1 MSHLSDTHRRKGNF
15 MRMAPLLLL
24 VGIPMCCLAQNAPI
38 CPDGDKLPNICMAI
52 GTASK
57 DNTGRYQFTYQRIIS
72 DAACVTPEDSEEEA
86 GRKIRAMWTKYED
99 KLICNNTRFDVQN
112 GSMLKFAASARFEDF
127 LFDTAMIWKVNL
139 NRVDPSDGRT
149 VLDYVQ
155 KEIDRNKGT
164 SIESKLKSYYDM
176 LRTSG
181 AKHRSEL

>member
-1 MSHLSDTHRRKGNF
+1 
-15 MRMAPLLLL
+15 MRLVFLILLLGSAL
-24 VGIPMCCLAQNAPI
+24 PCLAQQKAPT
-38 CPDGDKLPNICMAI
+38 CQNGDKLPNICMAI
-52 GTASK
+52 GTAST
-57 DNTGRYQFTYQRIIS
+57 DNTARYQFTYQRIIS

-86 GRKIRAMWTKYED
+86 GRKIREMWTQYED

-127 LFDTAMIWKVNL
+127 LFDASMIWKVNL

-155 KEIDRNKGT
+155 KEIERNRGT
-164 SIESKLKSYYDM
+164 SIESKLESYYDM
-176 LRTSG
+176 LRTAG

>member
-1 MSHLSDTHRRKGNF
+1 
-15 MRMAPLLLL
+15 MRLVLLILLLGSAL
-24 VGIPMCCLAQNAPI
+24 PCLAQKAPV
-38 CPDGDKLPNICMAI
+38 CPNGDKLPNICMAI
-52 GTASK
+52 GTAEK
-57 DNTGRYQFTYQRIIS
+57 DHTGRYQFTYQRIIA
-72 DAACVTPEDSEEEA
+72 DAACVTPKDSEDEA

-99 KLICNNTRFDVQN
+99 KLICNNTQFDVIN

-127 LFDTAMIWKVNL
+127 LFDAAMIWKVNL
-139 NRVDPSDGRT
+139 NRVDPTDGRT

-164 SIESKLKSYYDM
+164 SVESKLKSYYDM